1 MRVFFLSIILFS
13 IFYFLFSVSFAHADV
28 SCQPIYGGGQTC
40 VSTGNIL
47 IDKKILN
54 PETQKL
60 VDNLGVNDEKFQP
73 DSTINFQINL
83 TNTGHADIKHIDVKD
98 VFPQFVLFTNGPGK
112 FDANTKTLSFT
123 LDDLKPN
130 ETKVFAVAGKI
141 VSENR
146 LPIDLGI
153 VCMVNQA
160 TAVTS
165 DTGTSQDNAQFC
177 IQKPSQTRQSQV
189 LAAKISK
196 GGPASPP
203 ASPRGESQGGLPI
216 FPAVSISTSPATGG
230 ESLALFSLI
239 PTGIIGW
246 YLRKHAQKIIKEPIR

>member
-1 MRVFFLSIILFS
+1 MKRLSFPLL
-13 IFYFLFSVSFAHADV
+13 IFTIYYLIFNISSAYADEI
-28 SCQPIYGGGQTC
+28 CQPIYGGGQTC

-54 PETQKL
+54 PEPQL
-60 VDNLGVNDEKFQP
+60 GFVDNLGVNDKKFQP

-83 TNTGHADIKHIDVKD
+83 TNTGHTDIKHIDVKD
-98 VFPQFVLFTNGPGK
+98 EFPQYVLFTNGPGK

-130 ETKVFAVAGKI
+130 ETRVFAVTGKI
-141 VSENR
+141 VNENR

-153 VCMVNQA
+153 VCTVNQA

-165 DTGTSQDNAQFC
+165 DAGTSQDNAQFC
-177 IQKPSQTRQSQV
+177 IQSQV

-196 GGPASPP
+196 
-203 ASPRGESQGGLPI
+203 GGLPI

-246 YLRKHAQKIIKEPIR
+246 YLRKHAQKIIKDPIR

>member
-1 MRVFFLSIILFS
+1 MQVFFLSIILSS
-13 IFYFLFSVSFAHADV
+13 IFYFLSSVSFANADV

-54 PETQKL
+54 PKTQL
-60 VDNLGVNDEKFQP
+60 GFVDNLGVNDERFQP

-83 TNTGHADIKHIDVKD
+83 TNTGHADIKHVDVKD
-98 VFPQFVLFTNGPGK
+98 QFPQYVVFTKGPGK
-112 FDANTKTLSFT
+112 FDANTKTLSFIV
-123 LDDLKPN
+123 DDLKPN
-130 ETKVFAVAGKI
+130 ETRVFAVAGKI

-153 VCMVNQA
+153 VCSVSQA

-165 DTGTSQDNAQFC
+165 DAGTSQDNAQFC
-177 IQKPSQTRQSQV
+177 IQKPSQTRQKQV

-196 GGPASPP
+196 GGPASP
-203 ASPRGESQGGLPI
+203 SQGGFPI

>member
-1 MRVFFLSIILFS
+1 MKRLSFPLL
-13 IFYFLFSVSFAHADV
+13 IFTIYYLIFNISSAYADEI
-28 SCQPIYGGGQTC
+28 CQPIYGGGQTC

-54 PETQKL
+54 PEPQL
-60 VDNLGVNDEKFQP
+60 GFVDNLGVNDKKFQP

-83 TNTGHADIKHIDVKD
+83 TNTGHTDIKHIDVKD
-98 VFPQFVLFTNGPGK
+98 EFPQYVLFTNGPGK

-153 VCMVNQA
+153 VCSVNQA

-165 DTGTSQDNAQFC
+165 DAGEAQDNAQFC
-177 IQKPSQTRQSQV
+177 IQKLV
-189 LAAKISK
+189 LGAKTSK
-196 GGPASPP
+196 GGFPVFPP
-203 ASPRGESQGGLPI
+203 QDLA
-216 FPAVSISTSPATGG
+216 TTPATGP
-230 ESLALFSLI
+230 ETLLLFSLL
-239 PTGIIGW
+239 PTGILGW
-246 YLRKHAQKIIKEPIR
+246 LLRKYSK